1 MMSRTVRYFKLIY
14 MAAGILMSNAD
25 ICETVDSIQI
35 APRVEMKEKNQQPI
49 NKNQQLKKTSRYAIE
64 DKPEVEKKSVGRGG
78 GSTTWLLKLSLAE
91 MVDRIKSRI
100 RPHLP
105 GFSIWSLP
113 NYVIDYSTN
122 LLCRKFIINS
132 DCDVIYK

>member
-35 APRVEMKEKNQQPI
+35 APRVEMKDKQQ
-49 NKNQQLKKTSRYAIE
+49 QQIVKKTHRYAIE
-64 DKPEVEKKSVGRGG
+64 DAGDG
-78 GSTTWLLKLSLAE
+78 WLPRLSLTE

-105 GFSIWSLP
+105 GFSLWTLP
-113 NYVIDYSTN
+113 NIVIDYSTN
-122 LLCRKFIINS
+122 LICRKFIINS
-132 DCDVIYK
+132 DCDLIYK

>member
-35 APRVEMKEKNQQPI
+35 APRVEMKEKQQQ
-49 NKNQQLKKTSRYAIE
+49 QQLAKKKSRLAIE
-64 DKPEVEKKSVGRGG
+64 DKPSVEKKSANGSGG
-78 GSTTWLLKLSLAE
+78 GGWLPKLSLTN
-91 MVDRIKSRI
+91 MVDRIKTRI

-105 GFSIWSLP
+105 DFSLWALP
-113 NYVIDYSTN
+113 SYVIDFSTN
-122 LLCRKFIINS
+122 LICRKFIINS